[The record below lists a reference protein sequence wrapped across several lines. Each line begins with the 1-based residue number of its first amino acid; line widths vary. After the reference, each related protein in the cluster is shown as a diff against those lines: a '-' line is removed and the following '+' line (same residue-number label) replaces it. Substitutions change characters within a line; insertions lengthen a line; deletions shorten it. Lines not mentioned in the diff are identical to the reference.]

1 MDQLFAATNLLRYRL
16 TSGNAHDVHSP
27 FVFGLLNDVISDTT
41 PYYCYKPIEQ
51 LRSQLLADKRTI
63 TVNDFGASKNPFTYQ
78 KKVCEIAN
86 SSLQT
91 KKYSQLL
98 FRLVNHFG
106 CQQILEIG
114 TSFGIS
120 TLYLAMS
127 SDKSNVITL
136 EGSMEIASIAI
147 ENFQKLKQDNI
158 ECVIGNFDDTLP
170 KIIHRLPNVDFVYF
184 DGNHRK
190 EATLN
195 YFEQCLKIKNNE
207 SIFVFDDIYWSREM
221 ASAWKIICRNPEVKV
236 SIDLFKLG
244 IIFFKNDLSKQHYR
258 LKF

>member
-16 TSGNAHDVHSP
+16 NSGNAHDVHSP
-27 FVFGLLNDVISDTT
+27 FVFELLNDVIADKT
-41 PYYCYKPIEQ
+41 PYYCYEPIEF
-51 LRSQLLADKRTI
+51 LRSKLLADKRII
-63 TVNDFGASKNPFTYQ
+63 TVTDLGASKSPRHYQ
-78 KKVCEIAN
+78 KKISGIAN

-106 CQQILEIG
+106 CKQILEIG
-114 TSFGIS
+114 TSLGIS
-120 TLYLAMS
+120 TLYLAMA

-136 EGSMEIASIAI
+136 EGSPETALIAQ
-147 ENFQKLKQDNI
+147 ENFRKLKQNRI
-158 ECVIGNFDDTLP
+158 ECVVGNFDDTLP
-170 KIIHRLPNVDFVYF
+170 KIIHHLPKVDFVYF

-190 EATLN
+190 ETTLN
-195 YFEQCLKIKNNE
+195 YFEQCLKIKSNE

-221 ASAWKIICRNPEVKV
+221 ASAWKTICRHPDVKV

-244 IIFFKNDLSKQHYR
+244 IVFFKTELTKQHFC